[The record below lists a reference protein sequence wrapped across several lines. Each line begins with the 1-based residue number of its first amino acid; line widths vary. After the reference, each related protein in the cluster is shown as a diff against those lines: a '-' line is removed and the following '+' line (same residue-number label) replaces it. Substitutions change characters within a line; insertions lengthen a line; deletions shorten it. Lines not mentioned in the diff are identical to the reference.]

1 MTAFLCALLIIQQPF
16 SRWPTADQL
25 LLNWQKQAPDEE
37 ARILLYRSLL
47 RDRFAPGE
55 QLTSYD
61 NRNFL
66 GLKLFASAD
75 EQPSLK
81 EESDRLLA

>member
-1 MTAFLCALLIIQQPF
+1 
-16 SRWPTADQL
+16 
-25 LLNWQKQAPDEE
+25 
-37 ARILLYRSLL
+37 
-47 RDRFAPGE
+47 FAPGE

-81 EESDRLLA
+81 EESDRLLAKLDKIADDLSRQAARITREHNDYRNKLAECNTK